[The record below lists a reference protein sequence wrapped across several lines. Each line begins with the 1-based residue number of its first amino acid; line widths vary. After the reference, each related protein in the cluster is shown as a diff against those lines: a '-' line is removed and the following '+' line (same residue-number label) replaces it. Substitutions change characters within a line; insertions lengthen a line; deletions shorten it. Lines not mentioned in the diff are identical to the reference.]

1 MTKGSNQKNRLPRP
15 SRWTGRWNGLAGL
28 LGLFAGAL
36 LVLAGQPAYAAVSVE
51 LQNSAIYQRCQA
63 YYLEVERLRQEERH
77 FLIRDASIAFIEEL
91 KALEPQT
98 EAESF
103 LSMECLNLAN
113 GNAVFAFEE
122 ILRLEAEDD
131 EFIEM
136 AYIDATN
143 NANAAQY
150 EYMAEVE
157 RHHDLATDTE
167 LALESYKSMVKEAR
181 NFAMLRANHSFGI
194 GINSQ
199 ADVSIYGGSYNAGLI
214 FLQVANMAMQ
224 SFQMLTAGGSSSGGG
239 SSPTLAPSSS
249 TSNSGITWAPPPNQ
263 TPPTQTATTTAGAGG
278 AATASGGPRTRQVAN
293 TGAAYDPKAPATA
306 GEDSTLLVLS
316 APQNAALTAPVSAP
330 KLDASCADYR
340 ITRQDVAFAEVTNTC
355 QVPISFYWCW
365 VEKQQQNCRPSYLSG
380 VVAPGATVEIA
391 GPSEE
396 QTQLANFVVC
406 DMANREHIC
415 AQ

>member
-1 MTKGSNQKNRLPRP
+1 MNRLPRP
-15 SRWTGRWNGLAGL
+15 ERRHRLAGL
-28 LGLFAGAL
+28 LAGVALLLTGQTAGAE
-36 LVLAGQPAYAAVSVE
+36 VSVE
-51 LQNSAIYQRCQA
+51 LQSSAIYQRCQA
-63 YYLEVERLRQEERH
+63 YYLEVERLRRNERH

-91 KALEPQT
+91 KALEPQS

-150 EYMAEVE
+150 EYMAEID
-157 RHHDLATDTE
+157 RHHDLASDTE
-167 LALESYKSMVKEAR
+167 LALESYKSLVNEAR
-181 NFAMLRANHSFGI
+181 NFAMLRANQSFGI

-224 SFQMLTAGGSSSGGG
+224 GFHMLASSGGG

-249 TSNSGITWAPPPNQ
+249 TSNSGVTWAPPPGQASSPQTGSGQ
-263 TPPTQTATTTAGAGG
+263 TPPNQTAAATAGVGG
-278 AATASGGPRTRQVAN
+278 TATASGGPSAAPPAN
-293 TGAAYDPKAPATA
+293 TGAAYDPNAQASA

-316 APQNAALTAPVSAP
+316 APENATLTASAAAP

-340 ITRQDVAFAEVTNTC
+340 ITRQDVALAEVTNAC

-365 VEKQQQNCRPSYLSG
+365 VEKEQQSCRPSYLSE
-380 VVAPGATVEIA
+380 VVAPGATIEIA
-391 GPSEE
+391 GPSDEE
-396 QTQLANFVVC
+396 TQVANFVVC
-406 DMANREHIC
+406 DMANREQIC